1 MDINGILARQL
12 DLDEDTVTK
21 VVEGYLQL
29 SAVHL
34 VLVGPMNT
42 VFGRLAFAEGAVQV
56 QSQNKELLELVNSR
70 PSHGEI
76 VAGIGNLVMGAGD
89 AG

>member
-12 DLDEDTVTK
+12 DLDEDTVTR

-34 VLVGPMNT
+34 TLVGPVNT
-42 VFGRLAFAEGAVQV
+42 VFGRLSYAEGAVQV
-56 QSQNKELLELVNSR
+56 LSQNKALLDLIGSK
-70 PSHGEI
+70 PSHQEI
-76 VAGIGNLVMGAGD
+76 VAGIGNLVLGAGD
-89 AG
+89 A